1 MTIKF
6 QTKTVTVFLFMISE
20 TSIYIGKKNQND
32 KDLTTVQVVMKKS
45 VNMESFFK

>member
-1 MTIKF
+1 
-6 QTKTVTVFLFMISE
+6 MISE
-20 TSIYIGKKNQND
+20 TSIYIGKKKQND